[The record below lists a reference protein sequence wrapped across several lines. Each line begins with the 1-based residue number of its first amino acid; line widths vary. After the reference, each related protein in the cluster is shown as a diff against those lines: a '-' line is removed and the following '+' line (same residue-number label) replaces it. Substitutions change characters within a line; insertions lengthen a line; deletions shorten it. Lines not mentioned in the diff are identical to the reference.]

1 MTTKEEL
8 IKTIKNWVKIDN
20 EIRQLKKEE
29 NIRKNEQKKISQELI
44 KIMRENEIDEFDIMD
59 GKLMYSKKN
68 VKKPI
73 TQKKLLTIL
82 SNFYKGDITK
92 AVEVNNFIL
101 ENREESTVETIKRV
115 VKESPRVVKESPI

>member
-1 MTTKEEL
+1 MSTKDDL
-8 IKTIKNWVKIDN
+8 IKIIRNWVKIDN

-29 NIRKNEQKKISQELI
+29 NIRKAEQKKISQELI
-44 KIMRENEIDEFDIMD
+44 NIMRENEIDEVDIMD

-101 ENREESTVETIKRV
+101 DNREETTVETIKRV
-115 VKESPRVVKESPI
+115 VKESPI